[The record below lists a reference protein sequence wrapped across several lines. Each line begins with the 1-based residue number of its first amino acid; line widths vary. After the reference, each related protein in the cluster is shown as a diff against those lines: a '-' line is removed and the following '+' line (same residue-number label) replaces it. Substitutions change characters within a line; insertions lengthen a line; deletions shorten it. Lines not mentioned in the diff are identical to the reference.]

1 MGTRIRLS
9 LAVLGVLAC
18 TPPRETS
25 WPDELAWPSDQAP
38 RRDDAAPPVTKTM
51 RIRIAVFNASLHR
64 EKQGMLRDQLAAGDA
79 QAHAI
84 AEIVQRVAP
93 DVLVIQEID
102 EDAEA
107 VALFR
112 DRYLAVPHGDAE
124 GIRLPH
130 AMQPRCNTGVQ
141 SGYDLDLDQKLG
153 GPGDAWGFGN
163 YPGQFCFA
171 IFSRWPI
178 ANEQVRSF
186 SMLRWAQMPGNLM
199 PPGFWPEQV
208 ASEVRLSS
216 KSHVDV
222 PIFVEGTWLHVL
234 AHHPTPPV
242 FDGPED
248 RNGRRNH
255 DEIRLWADYLSP
267 PDARWIVDDAGTPGG
282 LAPDERFVVVGD
294 HNADP
299 DDGDSFPHAI
309 AQLLDHPR
317 IESSVVPTSRGAIES
332 AKTQG
337 GANLGQ
343 QGDPARDTA
352 DFDDRGSGNLRVDY
366 VLPSRGLR
374 ISGAGVFWPA
384 SDELFADL
392 VRASD
397 HRLVWV
403 DVWIEPPETSPAR
416 EVALGA
422 PR

>member
-1 MGTRIRLS
+1 MGHRLIVP
-9 LAVLGVLAC
+9 LLGALAC
-18 TPPRETS
+18 TPPQDTK
-25 WPDELAWPSDQAP
+25 WPAELAWPSDQVARQP
-38 RRDDAAPPVTKTM
+38 ADAAPPVTKTV
-51 RIRIAVFNASLHR
+51 RVRIAVFNASLHR
-64 EKQGMLRDQLAAGDA
+64 DKKGMLREQLAAGDG

-84 AEIVQRVAP
+84 AEIVQRIAP
-93 DVLVIQEID
+93 DILVIQEID
-102 EDAEA
+102 EDADA

-124 GIRLPH
+124 GIRLPY

-141 SGYDLDLDQKLG
+141 SGYDLDMDGKLA

-163 YPGQFCFA
+163 YAGQFCFA

-178 ANEQVRSF
+178 ANENVRSF
-186 SMLRWAQMPGNLM
+186 STLRWKQMPGNLM
-199 PPGFWPEQV
+199 PQGFWPDQV
-208 ASEVRLSS
+208 ADEVRLSS

-222 PIFVEGTWLHVL
+222 PIDVEGTWLHVL

-255 DEIRLWADYLSP
+255 DEIRFWADYLSP
-267 PDARWIVDDAGTPGG
+267 ADAHWIVDDAGAMGG
-282 LAPDERFVVVGD
+282 LGANERFVVVGD

-317 IESSVVPTSRGAIES
+317 IESTVVPTSRGAIES

-337 GANLGQ
+337 GVNVAQ

-366 VLPSRGLR
+366 VLPARGMR
-374 ISGAGVFWPA
+374 ITGAGVFWPA

-403 DVWIEPPETSPAR
+403 DVWIEPPSTRA
-416 EVALGA
+416 VALAA